1 MCKFLSVLLAMA
13 MVFSLTVTGFA
24 LEDTA
29 TTREPEVMTE
39 EATMAGKTVILHT
52 NDVHGA
58 VEGYAYIA
66 QLKADYEAK
75 GAEVILVDA
84 GDFSQGTTYVSSTK
98 GADAVT
104 MMNAAG
110 YDVVTLGNHEFDY
123 GYAQLKENMSKAK
136 FKVVCADVFNEDGTP
151 TARSAKILN
160 GTPTGRFVDAEELL
174 GATLFLCDD
183 KAASAITGVV
193 LPIDAGFSAYSGV

>member
-1 MCKFLSVLLAMA
+1 MRKFLSVLLAMA
-13 MVFSLTVTGFA
+13 MVLSLTVTGFA
-24 LEDTA
+24 IEDTA

-58 VEGYAYIA
+58 IEGYAYITA
-66 QLKADYEAK
+66 LKADYEAK

-84 GDFSQGTTYVSSTK
+84 GDYSQGKTYVSVTK

-136 FKVVCADVFNEDGTP
+136 FKVSARTSSMRMAPPSSMPATP
-151 TARSAKILN
+151 TR
-160 GTPTGRFVDAEELL
+160 PRPV
-174 GATLFLCDD
+174 
-183 KAASAITGVV
+183 
-193 LPIDAGFSAYSGV
+193 